1 MKDNIN
7 GKVELKMGIGLEY
20 YCEQVKAFEEE
31 RNRLFEL
38 CYSKNLFH
46 YLKRKN
52 CKEKI
57 AKLIDLNIN
66 TDLDHEVF
74 ITKNDELN
82 QELIQLEENKNE
94 ILNSKIYIQKE
105 EKRLKTIEKELSN
118 TRTTYK
124 FDDVVFKKLISKVI
138 MGDYDDEG
146 NYNPNVVKFVLNL
159 KNISSNDSMKFLSL
173 EVDERL
179 Y

>member
-1 MKDNIN
+1 M
-7 GKVELKMGIGLEY
+7 
-20 YCEQVKAFEEE
+20 
-31 RNRLFEL
+31 
-38 CYSKNLFH
+38 
-46 YLKRKN
+46 
-52 CKEKI
+52 
-57 AKLIDLNIN
+57 
-66 TDLDHEVF
+66 
-74 ITKNDELN
+74 
-82 QELIQLEENKNE
+82 IQLEENKNE

-173 EVDERL
+173 EVDERI
-179 Y
+179 YKSK